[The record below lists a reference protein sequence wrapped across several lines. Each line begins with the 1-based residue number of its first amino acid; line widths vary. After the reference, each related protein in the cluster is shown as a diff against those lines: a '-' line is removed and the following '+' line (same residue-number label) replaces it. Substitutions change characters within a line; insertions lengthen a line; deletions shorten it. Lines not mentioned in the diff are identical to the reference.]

1 MVFHAIPLFLALIL
15 CCRSVY
21 DAIIGTLSIL
31 YLNVRVCDC
40 REKKQGITR
49 CVFIAFGSRVYWT
62 PGVDLRIM
70 AG

>member
-1 MVFHAIPLFLALIL
+1 MVFHAISLFLALIL
-15 CCRSVY
+15 RCRSVY
-21 DAIIGTLSIL
+21 DAIIGTLSIFH
-31 YLNVRVCDC
+31 LNLRVCDC

-49 CVFIAFGSRVYWT
+49 CVFIAVGSWVYWT